1 MQALQASGPFDT
13 FTGLP
18 VHALVVHAVVV
29 LVPLTAV
36 GAIAIALV
44 PRWSVRFG
52 VLVPLLALASTV
64 ASVVAQK
71 SGEQL
76 AQRVGVPA
84 VHSELGAGVKWW
96 AAALLVV
103 TTALWWADRHR
114 DGRRSTGVKVLAGL
128 VVIVALGATGWVV
141 RTGDSG
147 ARAVWEPV
155 ISSTSPK

>member
-1 MQALQASGPFDT
+1 MDVMLASGPFDT

-29 LVPLTAV
+29 LLPLTAA

-64 ASVVAQK
+64 ASVVAQE

-76 AQRVGVPA
+76 AQRVGLPE
-84 VHSELGAGVKWW
+84 VHSQLGMGVKWC
-96 AAALLVV
+96 AGALLVV
-103 TTALWWADRHR
+103 TTALWWADRR
-114 DGRRSTGVKVLAGL
+114 RTGPRSTGVKLLAGS
-128 VVIVALGATGWVV
+128 VVIVALVATAWVV

-155 ISSTSPK
+155 MSSTSPN

>member
-1 MQALQASGPFDT
+1 MDVIQASGPFDT

-29 LVPLTAV
+29 LLPLTAV

-52 VLVPLLALASTV
+52 VLVPLLALVSTV
-64 ASVVAQK
+64 AAVVAQK

-76 AQRVGVPA
+76 ALRVGVPA
-84 VHSELGAGVKWW
+84 VHYQFGSGVKWW
-96 AAALLVV
+96 AGALLVV
-103 TTALWWADRHR
+103 TTALWWADRR
-114 DGRRSTGVKVLAGL
+114 RGGPRSTGVKVLAGL
-128 VVIVALGATGWVV
+128 VVVVALVATGWVV

-147 ARAVWEPV
+147 ARAVWAPV